1 MFSQS
6 KHLAEVERLRGE
18 LAERDQL
25 INGLAERAMK
35 AERDAHRFAEQM
47 RYVLETAGDAGR
59 AADAETLA
67 GIGHVL
73 PYVLSGR
80 RHWSDPAT
88 PNTTAVECISAA
100 RQIAATHGFELPDD
114 PAMAV
119 ASLLDVAAML
129 FNPDRTFPVEGWR
142 NMRPLRDATGRRA
155 G

>member
-6 KHLAEVERLRGE
+6 KHLADVKQLRAE
-18 LAERDQL
+18 LAERDQR
-25 INGLAERAMK
+25 INDLVARAVK
-35 AERDAHRFAEQM
+35 AERDAHRLVEQM
-47 RYVLETAGDAGR
+47 RYVLEVAGYAGR
-59 AADAETLA
+59 ATDAETIG

-80 RHWSDPAT
+80 RHWDDPAI
-88 PNTTAVECISAA
+88 PDMAAEHISTA

-142 NMRPLRDATGRRA
+142 NLRPLRDAA
-155 G
+155 GSRVG